1 MDGYDLYASDGGKAG
16 RVVAERGDALVVE
29 TGTVFKSR
37 HLVPRVFT
45 EIDETEG
52 VARSTLSKELILD
65 SPKLDGDEVDE
76 GAVAAHYGLVGTE
89 VGAPTAGYG
98 AGDPDDPARTADQ
111 QALRDGVEP
120 AEQERARIRGHL
132 DDGWTPGPSG
142 GPIVGG
148 EGDVERG

>member
-1 MDGYDLYASDGGKAG
+1 MDEYDVYASDGAKAG
-16 RVVAERGDALVVE
+16 HVVGERPDALVVE

-37 HLVPRVFT
+37 HLVPRAFV
-45 EIDETEG
+45 EIDEAEG
-52 VARSTLSKELILD
+52 VVRSTLSKEMILD

-76 GAVAAHYGLVGTE
+76 AAVASHYGLVGTE
-89 VGAPTAGYG
+89 LAPPTAGYG
-98 AGDPDDPARTADQ
+98 ETDADDPARTADQ

-120 AEQERARIRGHL
+120 AEQRRARIRERMNE
-132 DDGWTPGPSG
+132 GWTPGPSG